1 MVFHM
6 ANLNSPKENALIV
19 VALDFG
25 TTYSGWAYSVRHDFK
40 ENRSDIKTKGGWK
53 SGDGLVTDK
62 TPTVV
67 LFTHENKFHSF
78 GYNAESK
85 YAELV
90 DDNKA
95 SGWKYFKRFKMTL
108 FSDETSQVRRK
119 ISRRRMM
126 NDVNGQK
133 LQSLMVVSECL
144 RFLRNDFLKIL
155 HENVNFV
162 ELKDIH
168 WVLTVPAIWS
178 DQAKQFMRQA
188 ANQAG
193 IEDDLLSLAYEP
205 EAAAIYCKDIT
216 LQKKIVG
223 NNACLSTFDSGH
235 QFLVLDCGGGTVD
248 ITAYEV
254 QTKDQLIELCPPSGG
269 PWGGAEVDIQF
280 LNIVRKIFGKD
291 VWCEFEKS
299 NMRDCLDILRM
310 FESRKKIIGSNNED
324 TTRLLFP
331 RDLFDKY
338 KETTGREFQSSL
350 GITRTR
356 DKLIF
361 PMDVLENLF
370 SKTFN
375 AIIVHVR
382 ELLQKPE
389 LQHIRTILMVGGFS
403 DSELLYQRIKSEFTE
418 INVLR
423 PHDAVS
429 SVLKGAVIFGHTPEV
444 IPERICA
451 RTYGIACNF
460 PFDAQTHP
468 PELRQVYDDREM
480 CTDIF
485 QPIVKK
491 GDTIILGKSCFERQ
505 FLPTCSNDDTA
516 NIDIFVSPD
525 SNPKYTY
532 SGRGDNVKK
541 LGSLHLNISDTKKG
555 KNRPINVRITYES
568 TEIVVTAVEEGTN
581 NVVSKKFD
589 SLV

>member
-1 MVFHM
+1 M
-6 ANLNSPKENALIV
+6 AKSNSPKGNALIV

-25 TTYSGWAYSVRHDFK
+25 TTYSGWAYSVRQDFK

-67 LFTHENKFHSF
+67 LFTPENKFHSF
-78 GYNAESK
+78 GYDAESK

-95 SGWKYFKRFKMTL
+95 TDWKYFKRFKMTL
-108 FSDETSQVRRK
+108 FSDETSQARRK

-126 NDVNGQK
+126 KDVNGHK
-133 LQSLMVVSECL
+133 LQSLVVVSECIK
-144 RFLRNDFLKIL
+144 FLRNDFLKIL

-193 IEDDLLSLAYEP
+193 IDDDLLSLAHEP

-223 NNACLSTFDSGH
+223 NNACLSTFESGH

-254 QTKDQLIELCPPSGG
+254 QTKNQLIELCPPSGG

-280 LNIVRKIFGKD
+280 LDTVKEIFGKD

-299 NMRDCLDILRM
+299 NMRDCLDLFRM
-310 FESRKKIIGSNNED
+310 FENRKKIIGSNDED
-324 TTRLLFP
+324 TTRFLFP
-331 RDLFDKY
+331 RNLFDKY
-338 KETTGREFQSSL
+338 KDSTG
-350 GITRTR
+350 
-356 DKLIF
+356 
-361 PMDVLENLF
+361 
-370 SKTFN
+370 
-375 AIIVHVR
+375 
-382 ELLQKPE
+382 
-389 LQHIRTILMVGGFS
+389 
-403 DSELLYQRIKSEFTE
+403 SEFE
-418 INVLR
+418 
-423 PHDAVS
+423 S
-429 SVLKGAVIFGHTPEV
+429 SKEV

-460 PFDAQTHP
+460 PFDSQTHP
-468 PELRQVYDDREM
+468 PELRQVYDEREM

-491 GDTIILGKSCFERQ
+491 GDNIILGNNCFERQ